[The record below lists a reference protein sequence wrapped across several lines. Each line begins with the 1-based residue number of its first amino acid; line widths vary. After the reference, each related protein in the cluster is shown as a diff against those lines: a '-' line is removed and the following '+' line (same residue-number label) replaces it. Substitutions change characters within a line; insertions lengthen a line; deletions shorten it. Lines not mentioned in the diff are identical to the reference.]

1 MKEKVSEIINSLT
14 NLELWSI
21 WEDIPMYLGIAEFY
35 DRKIKLSERQKRRL
49 DEILSYGG
57 NNDK

>member
-1 MKEKVSEIINSLT
+1 MMKEKVNEIINSLT

-35 DRKIKLSERQKRRL
+35 DRKIKLSERQKKKV
-49 DEILSYGG
+49 G
-57 NNDK
+57 